1 MIQWDLESGET
12 PCQLADVVVVVI
24 LGCELQVSLVH
35 VHQSANEEVDV
46 LAKQGVKQ
54 LEWPSAM

>member
-1 MIQWDLESGET
+1 MIQWDSESGET
-12 PCQLADVVVVVI
+12 PCQLADVVEVVI

-54 LEWPSAM
+54 IEWPSAM